1 MTSKNI
7 KEKLVHTFSFS
18 EGLVEIDPRRRYTII
33 EDKTMTKKEEPITHK
48 TNEEIEAEV
57 EVDLDEFMA
66 AKKFNEDSPLQYTNT
81 VKGKEEF
88 DPRGFVGSA
97 VKLFQTDY
105 PKYRELMEKA
115 GWTYEKTTTN

>member
-1 MTSKNI
+1 
-7 KEKLVHTFSFS
+7 
-18 EGLVEIDPRRRYTII
+18 
-33 EDKTMTKKEEPITHK
+33 MTKKEEPITHK

-81 VKGKEEF
+81 VVIKQIAADAKAASKGKEEF

-115 GWTYEKTTTN
+115 GWTYEETTTN